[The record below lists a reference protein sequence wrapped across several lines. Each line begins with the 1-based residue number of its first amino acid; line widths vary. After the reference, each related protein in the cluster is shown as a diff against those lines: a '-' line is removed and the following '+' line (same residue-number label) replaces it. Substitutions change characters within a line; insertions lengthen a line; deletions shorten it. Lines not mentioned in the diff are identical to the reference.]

1 MGARH
6 RQAVGFA
13 RKHVGRGRT
22 AADHGGAACPHAA
35 AGSLGAAQ
43 AELGNGQTMSR
54 QAHASG
60 LSGDK
65 RFEVHAVQKRRL
77 DELAIHDG
85 PHHAYDRL
93 MREHHGALGH
103 GIDVN
108 A

>member
-1 MGARH
+1 MRARH
-6 RQAVGFA
+6 RQTVGFA
-13 RKHVGRGRT
+13 RKHVGCGRA
-22 AADHGGAACPHAA
+22 AADHGSPACPHAA
-35 AGSLGAAQ
+35 ASALGASQ
-43 AELGNGQTMSR
+43 AELGDGQTVSR

-60 LSGDK
+60 LGGDK

-85 PHHAYDRL
+85 PHHTHERL

-103 GIDVN
+103 GIDVD